1 MVNVSIDVTD
11 LGGEARPGD
20 KVVFWRPRMGGSAT
34 HAGRVISTA
43 PVTVFLT
50 DGKATVSDVEPGEMT
65 VLLQCRG
72 VESQGPVTV
81 GVPDGDHT
89 VTLRA
94 LLESQF
100 EYAPP
105 IVSAVQE
112 AASNASAS
120 EEAAIRAQV
129 RSEAAADRADA
140 KVDDAINNGANLIR
154 DEVKQDADRAVSARQ
169 AATQAESNAA
179 ASESA
184 AAQSESN
191 AATSETNAKQSE
203 DNAGDYAAVATTAAT
218 EAVDAMTVASDAASS
233 IGDSVSRAAASA
245 DSASQSE
252 TNAAQYESRAAAHEQ
267 NALSAADRIGTAE
280 QIGDWAQQAN
290 DSALAAGQAKDDAV
304 AAAGLAEEQAT
315 LAIAE
320 WEENVAEK
328 QYAKYTPVGVRLA
341 SDLGVSPS
349 DADAGQTI
357 TEALNSLPDGATLYL
372 DGEYTASTSIVI
384 TKPVRII
391 GPAKITAQH
400 DNPIFDVQSDNVS
413 FDGGLRLVGKPHE
426 SYIALARG
434 ISCLG
439 TLESPRHNIHIG
451 RVTMESFAG
460 GGLVCRFVKN
470 LTTSEGLEIS
480 NARYYGIGLGS
491 CDTVKLVKPVIR
503 NITPMSA
510 SNPNCYGITATHSDG
525 TPELEPSSSNVTI
538 EEALIEDV
546 PTWVGIDTHGGK
558 KITVLRPTIRRCLWG
573 ISLVSGPGEDGSE
586 QRAPLDFLIDSPRI
600 EDCSSYGIGISGAST
615 GLGVWAELATGVI
628 QNPTLVRCGNPE
640 SNNSGAI
647 WLRSTKGVRVLG
659 VRAFEP
665 GSHGV
670 CLQYNNFDFH
680 IEDAVVVDPWS
691 NTHTLP
697 SVIAQRS
704 SWNTG
709 TIESFR
715 GLLGGKQATNV
726 LKFGLH
732 SGTAT
737 ETSINLGTACTVDA
751 GILAYEAGSGKRLA
765 FESQASVIKLGR
777 WQSEMGFYGATPVAQ
792 PSVSGS
798 ATDQAT
804 TQALVNEIRANLV
817 SLGLFK

>member
-1 MVNVSIDVTD
+1 MDDAGSFEIARIPLDEMVRA
-11 LGGEARPGD
+11 EA
-20 KVVFWRPRMGGSAT
+20 
-34 HAGRVISTA
+34 
-43 PVTVFLT
+43 
-50 DGKATVSDVEPGEMT
+50 
-65 VLLQCRG
+65 
-72 VESQGPVTV
+72 
-81 GVPDGDHT
+81 
-89 VTLRA
+89 
-94 LLESQF
+94 
-100 EYAPP
+100 
-105 IVSAVQE
+105 
-112 AASNASAS
+112 
-120 EEAAIRAQV
+120 
-129 RSEAAADRADA
+129 EAAADG
-140 KVDDAINNGANLIR
+140 VR
-154 DEVKQDADRAVSARQ
+154 DELAVDVAASQSARDAAEGHANR
-169 AATQAESNAA
+169 AAT
-179 ASESA
+179 
-184 AAQSESN
+184 SESN

-203 DNAGDYAAVATTAAT
+203 DNAGDYAALSTTAAT
-218 EAVDAMTVASDAASS
+218 EAVDAMEVASAATSS

-252 TNAAQYESRAAAHEQ
+252 TNAAQSESRAAAHEQ

-280 QIGDWAQQAN
+280 QVGDWAQQAN

-304 AAAGLAEEQAT
+304 AAAGLAEDQAT

-320 WEENVAEK
+320 WEENVAAK

-384 TKPVRII
+384 TKPVHII

-434 ISCLG
+434 ISCQG
-439 TLESPRHNIHIG
+439 TLETPRHNIHIG
-451 RVTMESFAG
+451 RVAMESFAG

-480 NARYYGIGLGS
+480 DARYYGIGLGS

-525 TPELEPSSSNVTI
+525 TPELEPSSSNITI

-680 IEDAVVVDPWS
+680 IEDAVAVDPWS

-704 SWNTG
+704 SYNIG
-709 TIESFR
+709 TVASFR
-715 GLLGGKQATNV
+715 GLRGDKQATNV

-737 ETSINLGTACTVDA
+737 ATSINLGTACVVDS